1 MRVALPGR
9 AAQGEPDQP
18 MLDTH
23 SNPPAIVFEHVT
35 KRFPG
40 ATHPAIEDVYLEVA
54 PGSLVVL
61 FGPSGCGKT
70 TLLKMVNRLV
80 EHDRGTIRVAGQD
93 IMHVP
98 VTDLRRGIG
107 YVIQSTGLFPHM
119 TVARNIATVPELLGW
134 DKERTER
141 RVDEL
146 LTLIGLLPE
155 EYRGRYPAQLSGGQ
169 QQRVGLARAMA
180 GDPSILLM
188 DEPFAAIDNI
198 NRRRLQDE
206 LLNIQAKVRK
216 TILFVTHDVE
226 EALRLADRVAV
237 MRRGRVVQYGTPLEI
252 MSHPANEFVADLLGS
267 DDILR
272 RLSLLS
278 LSKIMQPLD
287 ESASP
292 LEEDAPA
299 LPGTASVRDAINL
312 LLCGD
317 SNQVVVTDDQGI
329 PVGVVDTGAIR
340 RAARG
345 EENS

>member
-1 MRVALPGR
+1 
-9 AAQGEPDQP
+9 
-18 MLDTH
+18 
-23 SNPPAIVFEHVT
+23 
-35 KRFPG
+35 
-40 ATHPAIEDVYLEVA
+40 
-54 PGSLVVL
+54 
-61 FGPSGCGKT
+61 
-70 TLLKMVNRLV
+70 
-80 EHDRGTIRVAGQD
+80 
-93 IMHVP
+93 
-98 VTDLRRGIG
+98 
-107 YVIQSTGLFPHM
+107 
-119 TVARNIATVPELLGW
+119 
-134 DKERTER
+134 
-141 RVDEL
+141 
-146 LTLIGLLPE
+146 
-155 EYRGRYPAQLSGGQ
+155 
-169 QQRVGLARAMA
+169 
-180 GDPSILLM
+180 M
-188 DEPFAAIDNI
+188 DEPFAAIYNI

-206 LLNIQAKVRK
+206 LRKIQAKVRNTK
-216 TILFVTHDVE
+216 LLVTHDGE
-226 EALRLADRVAV
+226 EAQRLADRVAV